1 MSASVKQIT
10 TELRNLAGMAEEAEG
25 AQAKKG
31 RIELNV
37 KDMTQLFNSMDPS
50 PFHEKDLDHDAEEF
64 IISWAQEFHRRDPLE
79 LVVHL
84 EKFPTE
90 PEPQKLI
97 EQAVHHYFGYRAK
110 LNQLEFRQLMKQ
122 GRTSL
127 LIGLPF
133 LFVCLL
139 ASEILTVV
147 GKSTLLNLAVQSLVI
162 AGWVAMWRP
171 LQIYLYDWWPLR
183 RRGQIFEKLSR
194 IPVEVRK
201 RN

>member
-10 TELRNLAGMAEEAEG
+10 SELRNLAGMAKEAEATQPG
-25 AQAKKG
+25 TG

-64 IISWAQEFHRRDPLE
+64 IISWAQEFHRREPLE

-90 PEPQKLI
+90 HEPQQLI
-97 EQAVHHYFGYRAK
+97 QQAVHHYFAYRAK

-139 ASEILTVV
+139 ASEFLTVV
-147 GKSTLLNLAVQSLVI
+147 GKSTLLNLAVQSLAI

-183 RRGQIFEKLSR
+183 QRGRILEKLSR
-194 IPVEVRK
+194 MKVEVRQ
-201 RN
+201 RV